1 MIRDR
6 VNQFIEDHFHG
17 EKIYRQCKEVEWA
30 NIFHDSIKGRKWLE
44 NLPIYPGRWAVNYS
58 FLYILSRILVEYRP
72 EKIIEFGLGESS
84 KIISSFIENE
94 ASSSRHIILEQN
106 RGWID
111 SFTARFT
118 LSKKSTILHMA
129 VEEEIIHKEKVN
141 CYKGLTDAVAEVF
154 DLYVIDGP
162 LGSHRYSRYD
172 VCKLAKLLNPADE
185 FVVIMDDYNRI
196 GEQDT
201 AKALIEIVHNKG
213 IKTYSGIYEG
223 NKSQIVL
230 VTEKYRYLT
239 SF

>member
-17 EKIYRQCKEVEWA
+17 EKIYKECKELEWA
-30 NIFHDSIKGRKWLE
+30 NIFHDSIKGLKWLE

-84 KIISSFIENE
+84 KIISSFIENKMGS
-94 ASSSRHIILEQN
+94 AKHIILEQN
-106 RGWID
+106 RAWID
-111 SFTARFT
+111 SFTTRFT

-141 CYKGLTDAVAEVF
+141 GYKGLTDAIAEVF

-162 LGSHRYSRYD
+162 LGSPRYSRYD
-172 VCKLAKLLNPADE
+172 ICLLAEFLSPSDE
-185 FVVIMDDYNRI
+185 FIIIMDDYNRI

-201 AKALIEIVHNKG
+201 AKALIEILNNKG

-230 VTEKYRYLT
+230 ATMKYRYVV
-239 SF
+239 SI